1 MEANYYSNNKK
12 NGVQLQEINYNYFT
26 GYNLTKNEYRS
37 SGMQFLGDFKTYT
50 ANVHDTQGRVL
61 DEFYY
66 YDTTNGISWSGFKG
80 QHGSIGT
87 KLNRNQQLII
97 KIDNRP
103 FSIQL
108 TGYYDVYERLW
119 GWLWHVKTRTVYYD
133 YGDVFDSVF
142 TAIKSNNKGYGDY
155 YITVD
160 LSQYFSIRE
169 FDKRT
174 GQFKGDNVTDIIK
187 NYAVLK
193 FHYDAN
199 GARSSRHSL
208 FGSIGCNPKYDL
220 ENSSV
225 DTSYWQGKL
234 VYTLDEN
241 SKLNGKEVFAYR
253 FSDMYN
259 GYFLSYTVDAKK
271 FLEKL
276 TNVTIHINLQ
286 LAEIEKRT
294 GRNIV
299 GIDYNGLEGVG
310 LDTITVLGNIPEFYL
325 FDNALKDTKIREFR
339 RSRNIVLVGKVGCGI
354 INLKEV
360 VV

>member
-1 MEANYYSNNKK
+1 M
-12 NGVQLQEINYNYFT
+12 
-26 GYNLTKNEYRS
+26 
-37 SGMQFLGDFKTYT
+37 
-50 ANVHDTQGRVL
+50 
-61 DEFYY
+61 
-66 YDTTNGISWSGFKG
+66 
-80 QHGSIGT
+80 
-87 KLNRNQQLII
+87 
-97 KIDNRP
+97 
-103 FSIQL
+103 
-108 TGYYDVYERLW
+108 
-119 GWLWHVKTRTVYYD
+119 YYD

-187 NYAVLK
+187 NYVVLK

-199 GARSSRHSL
+199 SARSSRQSL

-220 ENSSV
+220 SNSTV
-225 DTSYWQGKL
+225 DISYWQGKL

-241 SKLNGKEVFAYR
+241 SKLDGKEVFAYR

-259 GYFLSYTVDAKK
+259 GYFLSYTVDEKK

-276 TNVTIHINLQ
+276 TNVTININLQ

-294 GRNIV
+294 GKNV
-299 GIDYNGLEGVG
+299 LGIDYNGLEGVQYSWIQ
-310 LDTITVLGNIPEFYL
+310 L
-325 FDNALKDTKIREFR
+325 
-339 RSRNIVLVGKVGCGI
+339 
-354 INLKEV
+354 
-360 VV
+360 

>member
-1 MEANYYSNNKK
+1 M
-12 NGVQLQEINYNYFT
+12 
-26 GYNLTKNEYRS
+26 
-37 SGMQFLGDFKTYT
+37 
-50 ANVHDTQGRVL
+50 
-61 DEFYY
+61 
-66 YDTTNGISWSGFKG
+66 
-80 QHGSIGT
+80 
-87 KLNRNQQLII
+87 
-97 KIDNRP
+97 
-103 FSIQL
+103 
-108 TGYYDVYERLW
+108 
-119 GWLWHVKTRTVYYD
+119 LWHVKTRTVYYD

-187 NYAVLK
+187 NYVVLK

-199 GARSSRHSL
+199 SARSSRQSL

-220 ENSSV
+220 SNSTV
-225 DTSYWQGKL
+225 DISYWQGKL

-241 SKLNGKEVFAYR
+241 SKLDGKEVFAYR

-259 GYFLSYTVDAKK
+259 GYFLSYTVDEKK

-276 TNVTIHINLQ
+276 TNVTININLQ

-294 GRNIV
+294 GKNV
-299 GIDYNGLEGVG
+299 LGIDYNGLEGVQYSWIQ
-310 LDTITVLGNIPEFYL
+310 L
-325 FDNALKDTKIREFR
+325 
-339 RSRNIVLVGKVGCGI
+339 
-354 INLKEV
+354 
-360 VV
+360 

>member
-1 MEANYYSNNKK
+1 M
-12 NGVQLQEINYNYFT
+12 
-26 GYNLTKNEYRS
+26 
-37 SGMQFLGDFKTYT
+37 
-50 ANVHDTQGRVL
+50 
-61 DEFYY
+61 
-66 YDTTNGISWSGFKG
+66 
-80 QHGSIGT
+80 
-87 KLNRNQQLII
+87 
-97 KIDNRP
+97 
-103 FSIQL
+103 
-108 TGYYDVYERLW
+108 
-119 GWLWHVKTRTVYYD
+119 YYD

-169 FDKRT
+169 FDKKT

-187 NYAVLK
+187 NYVVLK

-199 GARSSRHSL
+199 GARSSRQSL

-220 ENSSV
+220 SNSTV
-225 DTSYWQGKL
+225 DISYWQGKL

-241 SKLNGKEVFAYR
+241 SKLDGKEVFAYR

-276 TNVTIHINLQ
+276 TNVTININLQ

-294 GRNIV
+294 GKNV
-299 GIDYNGLEGVG
+299 LGIDYNGLESVQYSWIQ
-310 LDTITVLGNIPEFYL
+310 L
-325 FDNALKDTKIREFR
+325 
-339 RSRNIVLVGKVGCGI
+339 
-354 INLKEV
+354 
-360 VV
+360 